1 MVQLVV
7 QTEDSQRFTGSF
19 TPSTTLWSILE
30 THNITGGGDITFT
43 VVYMRRQ
50 VIGEEELRRT
60 ALKDLGLLSGRAIVR
75 LEKRKGEVQ
84 QETGPHA
91 PSVEK
96 SSHQTPSLE
105 MKDQQ
110 EMASSSQHQTPSD
123 ENTDPKKSKEQ
134 ITEREEQCHQE
145 EYIFPVLPFSIFP
158 EEGDKNAMAQE
169 PMAINTQEERE
180 EEVKEKEREQ
190 MKEQPLEEPMT
201 VDDIPLQKEEE
212 EAEPMNTDIQANY
225 QPIDF
230 DSSNTRTHYAA
241 FLSAQG
247 EHRNYRVLRPYYPVI
262 HLSAIAKNLAT
273 VTTCKFFHAVFQT
286 ALKEMR
292 AGGVTRQSVES
303 NTYDVS

>member
-1 MVQLVV
+1 MG
-7 QTEDSQRFTGSF
+7 D
-19 TPSTTLWSILE
+19 
-30 THNITGGGDITFT
+30 DITFT

-60 ALKDLGLLSGRAIVR
+60 ALKDLGLLSGRGIVR

-84 QETGPHA
+84 QETGPHV
-91 PSVEK
+91 PLVEK
-96 SSHQTPSLE
+96 SGHQTSSLE

-123 ENTDPKKSKEQ
+123 ENTGPKESKEQ

-158 EEGDKNAMAQE
+158 EEEGDKNAMAQE

-212 EAEPMNTDIQANY
+212 AEPMTSDIQANY

-230 DSSNTRTHYAA
+230 DSSNTHTHTMQ
-241 FLSAQG
+241 LS
-247 EHRNYRVLRPYYPVI
+247 
-262 HLSAIAKNLAT
+262 
-273 VTTCKFFHAVFQT
+273 FQ
-286 ALKEMR
+286 LKGSLEI
-292 AGGVTRQSVES
+292 TE
-303 NTYDVS
+303 Y